1 MVPLANERER
11 ERFKRLLDVIE
22 KLIEENREVPV
33 IVEGMRDERSLRS
46 LGLEGEVLL
55 LNTGEPI
62 LDLCERLARAY
73 RRIILM
79 TDWDRKGGVL
89 AEKLRTNLSNSP
101 LTVDPD
107 FRRKL
112 ALSVQKGVN
121 SVELLAGYVE
131 SKRKEFKL

>member
-1 MVPLANERER
+1 VVPLANERER